1 MASLPL
7 CPTGSRQFRL
17 DDKDA
22 LGALA
27 EDRFPISRAA
37 IALSDIGNL
46 AQLFPISQ
54 RNLNLSVI
62 QIGTPPASHV
72 DQASKPEEASARWSC
87 LRRDT
92 SIVWDKARKS
102 KIVRKVFS
110 ALRWQS
116 RCSNEAD

>member
-1 MASLPL
+1 MVVVAVASLPL

-46 AQLFPISQ
+46 AQQNIGNAAQ
-54 RNLNLSVI
+54 QDIGNLSDYGRISRPPLI
-62 QIGTPPASHV
+62 QSSISRTAALFSQSHTARCV
-72 DQASKPEEASARWSC
+72 KSDSA
-87 LRRDT
+87 
-92 SIVWDKARKS
+92 I
-102 KIVRKVFS
+102 
-110 ALRWQS
+110 
-116 RCSNEAD
+116 